1 MKYQETKSG
10 GAPNAQ
16 RQAHADQTEE
26 LARLALLNQSAWELR
41 LSDIPKA
48 RTLALEAK
56 ELATE
61 LNDPAELAQS
71 LITLSV
77 AIFRESDI
85 QAALAAGE
93 EAYQL
98 TDALP
103 KSTRQNLLLRAVN
116 FLIGVH
122 YRLGNYAVALDLYLK
137 HLDEISTGDAKQ
149 DQANLFN
156 NLSGIYGAL
165 GDYAMAMSMLE
176 QTIDIRR
183 ETNDHQGL
191 ATALLNMGNVCLRQ
205 RRFEDAL
212 RTYTESLQCAQKA
225 NLNREQGAAYYAI
238 GNVYAEQEQYEE
250 AVANFEKALS
260 ITTAERDE
268 NNRTFTLQAIGKIYA
283 KKTFVKF
290 NIDTAVTFL
299 NDALKEAESLQNKRA
314 VYSILKEL
322 ATAYESAGK
331 FEEAL
336 RYERAYRDLRDE
348 IVGEEQQKRT
358 QSLMILHQT
367 EQAKKDAELERLKN
381 IELADALKKVEEANA
396 FKTEL
401 LGIAAHDLKNPLQV
415 IQGFAALIEESEMGD
430 QAKQYATLIQSSSAR
445 MLKLIKDLLETAAL
459 DSGKLDLNKIPVNLA
474 DLLRAV
480 AEHNRP
486 NAEKK
491 SQTIELDLEDDLVE
505 IDLERMRE
513 VFENLVS
520 NAVKY
525 SPNGKRIVVGSR
537 RSELGVEVFV
547 KDEGQGLTEEDK
559 QKLFGKF
566 QRLSARPTG
575 GESSTGLGLSIV
587 KQLVELHGSK
597 VWAESDGKDKG
608 TTFFVALPLV
618 SLDSKGETI
627 PDLAESEP
635 SVEETKER
643 VSLAPIRVVLIED
656 NLELLEELARQ
667 FTRDARF
674 TLSGKYDSA
683 ELALALLEEVDVVL
697 MDIGLPGISGI
708 DAIQKI
714 KEDFPNAKIVMLT
727 VQDDDRHI
735 SRALIAGAHGYLTKQ
750 TALPKILDA
759 VVDAFQCG
767 MPMSPSVA
775 KRVSNFYVKF
785 APQENSEVMLS
796 FREKEVLTQ
805 LIQGGTIE
813 QIAKRL
819 FISSDTARNHL
830 RKIYEKMHVH
840 SRSEA
845 VKIALKQGLI

>member
-1 MKYQETKSG
+1 MLDRSLRIARE
-10 GAPNAQ
+10 NALV
-16 RQAHADQTEE
+16 QA
-26 LARLALLNQSAWELR
+26 
-41 LSDIPKA
+41 
-48 RTLALEAK
+48 EA
-56 ELATE
+56 
-61 LNDPAELAQS
+61 
-71 LITLSV
+71 ITL
-77 AIFRESDI
+77 
-85 QAALAAGE
+85 
-93 EAYQL
+93 
-98 TDALP
+98 
-103 KSTRQNLLLRAVN
+103 N
-116 FLIGVH
+116 
-122 YRLGNYAVALDLYLK
+122 
-137 HLDEISTGDAKQ
+137 
-149 DQANLFN
+149 
-156 NLSGIYGAL
+156 
-165 GDYAMAMSMLE
+165 
-176 QTIDIRR
+176 
-183 ETNDHQGL
+183 
-191 ATALLNMGNVCLRQ
+191 NMGNVCYRMKQYDL
-205 RRFEDAL
+205 AL
-212 RTYTESLQCAQKA
+212 SHYEESLAIR
-225 NLNREQGAAYYAI
+225 LTQGVPSEIAVARYDI
-238 GNVYAEQEQYEE
+238 GNVR
-250 AVANFEKALS
+250 FEKGDFDRTKQDYESCLTIVEQTNDQKLKAHILEALGRLYLS
-260 ITTAERDE
+260 PSFSAYNPE
-268 NNRTFTLQAIGKIYA
+268 QAILY
-283 KKTFVKF
+283 F
-290 NIDTAVTFL
+290 
-299 NDALKEAESLQNKRA
+299 NDALSLAESLQFKRLIYLTLEQRSVA
-314 VYSILKEL
+314 FEL
-322 ATAYESAGK
+322 TGNYQN
-331 FEEAL
+331 AL
-336 RYERAYRDLRDE
+336 ADERRARRIKDDV
-348 IVGEEQQKRT
+348 VGEEQQKATRALT
-358 QSLMILHQT
+358 VLHQT

-381 IELADALKKVEEANA
+381 IELVNALKKVEEANA

-415 IQGFAALIEESEMGD
+415 ISGFSSLIDEAASLND
-430 QAKQYATLIQSSSAR
+430 AKQYATLIQSSSAR

-537 RSELGVEVFV
+537 RFELGVEVFV

-587 KQLVELHGSK
+587 KQLVELHGGR
-597 VWAESDGKDKG
+597 VWAESDGKNQG
-608 TTFFVALPLV
+608 TTFFVALPLA
-618 SLDSKGETI
+618 SPAHKGETV
-627 PDLAESEP
+627 PDLADSAS
-635 SVEETKER
+635 SVEETKEC

-667 FTRDARF
+667 FTHDARF
-674 TLSGKYDSA
+674 TLTGKYDSA

-697 MDIGLPGISGI
+697 IDIGLPGISGI
-708 DAIQKI
+708 EAIQEI
-714 KEDFPNAKIVMLT
+714 KARFPNAKIVMLT

-750 TALPKILDA
+750 ISLPKILDA

-775 KRVSNFYVKF
+775 KRVSEFYVKF

-796 FREKEVLTQ
+796 SREKEVLTQ
-805 LIQGGTIE
+805 LIKGGTIE
-813 QIAKRL
+813 QIATRL
-819 FISSDTARNHL
+819 FISVDTVRNHL

-845 VKIALKQGLI
+845 VKVALKQGLI